1 MACHIYSIVTDSDL
15 RANTLITNP
24 VHVTPYA
31 GFNITH
37 GPGPVK

>member
-15 RANTLITNP
+15 RANTLITNH
-24 VHVTPYA
+24 VHVTPQL
-31 GFNITH
+31 FNITH